1 MKLTKDLQTLLDGE
15 IKRAVKDTLEAKGL
29 NPEKPKKLT
38 EATKPSV
45 AQVLTGAAK
54 TVINTLKEGF
64 TLIPKSHLMKTEKL
78 SDSTKTAHDKLYK
91 GYVEAFNKVA
101 AGLVAADRIE
111 VKSTASSYRSLKT
124 DETYNF
130 NGIKLHEL
138 YFANISDV
146 DSEIRVDSLPYM
158 RLSRDWGTFEAWQ
171 EDFMAACMA
180 SRNGWGLTV
189 YEPYRNVFMNVIV
202 DSHDK
207 DIPLG
212 CVPVIVMDM
221 WEHAYFKDY
230 GTDKKAY
237 LFAMMKE
244 LNWDVIEARMQVCDV
259 CKLDLIYKIEP
270 LTNPKPD
277 AMLSAAAQQAQT
289 VPITQ
294 VQPPAQKPI
303 TTGLGNQATTPLSP
317 STPAAPATQAP
328 GVQTRG

>member
-1 MKLTKDLQTLLDGE
+1 MKLTKDLQALLDGE

-29 NPEKPKKLT
+29 APEKPKNLSEAVKPAATLLT
-38 EATKPSV
+38 N
-45 AQVLTGAAK
+45 AAK
-54 TVINTLKEGF
+54 KVVNTLKEGF
-64 TLIPKSHLMKTEKL
+64 VLIPKSHMMKTEKL
-78 SDSTKTAHDKLYK
+78 SDGTKVSHDKLYK
-91 GYVEAFNKVA
+91 GYVESFNKVA
-101 AGLVAADRIE
+101 TGLVAADRND

-124 DETYNF
+124 DEIYNF

-158 RLSRDWGTFEAWQ
+158 RLARDWGTFEAWQ
-171 EDFMAACMA
+171 EDFIAACMA
-180 SRNGWGLTV
+180 SRNGWGMTV
-189 YEPYRNVFMNVIV
+189 YEPYRNVYMNVSI
-202 DSHDK
+202 DSHDTN
-207 DIPLG
+207 IPVG
-212 CVPVIVMDM
+212 AIPVIVMDM

-230 GTDKKAY
+230 MTDKKSY

-244 LNWDVIEARMQVCDV
+244 LNWDVIDARMAVCES
-259 CKLDLIYKIEP
+259 CKLDLIYRIEP

-277 AMLSAAAQQAQT
+277 AMLSAAAEQAQT

-328 GVQTRG
+328 GVQSRG

>member
-1 MKLTKDLQTLLDGE
+1 MKLTKELQNLLDGE
-15 IKRAVKDTLEAKGL
+15 VKRAVKETFEAKGIVV
-29 NPEKPKKLT
+29 EKPKKLA
-38 EATKPSV
+38 EAVRPM
-45 AQVLTGAAK
+45 LTGAKAAVK
-54 TVINTLKEGF
+54 TLLEGF
-64 TLIPKSHLMKTEKL
+64 TLIPKSHMLKTEKL
-78 SDSTKTAHDKLYK
+78 SDGTKTSHDKLYK

-101 AGLVAADRIE
+101 TGLLAADKTD
-111 VKSTASSYRSLKT
+111 VKSTASSYRSLKV
-124 DETYNF
+124 DETFNF
-130 NGIKLHEL
+130 NAVKLHEL
-138 YFANISDV
+138 YFNNISDV

-158 RLSRDWGTFEAWQ
+158 RLARDWGTFEAWQ

-180 SRNGWGLTV
+180 SRNGWGLVV
-189 YEPYRNVFMNVIV
+189 YEPYRNIFMNVTI

-230 GTDKKAY
+230 MTDKKAY

-244 LNWDVIEARMQVCDV
+244 LNWDVIDARMQVCER
-259 CKLDLIYKIEP
+259 CNLDMIYKIEP

-277 AMLSAAAQQAQT
+277 QMLNAAAQRAQT

-294 VQPPAQKPI
+294 VQPPAQKAV

-317 STPAAPATQAP
+317 SAPAAPATQAP
-328 GVQTRG
+328 GVQSRG

>member
-1 MKLTKDLQTLLDGE
+1 MKLTKELQNLLDGE

-29 NPEKPKKLT
+29 APEKSKKLH
-38 EATKPSV
+38 EVIKPVSILASATKKAV
-45 AQVLTGAAK
+45 
-54 TVINTLKEGF
+54 NTLLEGF

-78 SDSTKTAHDKLYK
+78 SDGTKTSHDKLYK
-91 GYVEAFNKVA
+91 GYVESFNKVTT
-101 AGLVAADRIE
+101 GLVAADKND
-111 VKSTASSYRSLKT
+111 VKSSASSYRSLKI

-130 NGIKLHEL
+130 NGVKFHEL

-171 EDFMAACMA
+171 EDFIATCMA

-189 YEPYRNVFMNVIV
+189 WEPYRNVFMNVAV
-202 DSHDK
+202 DSHDTN
-207 DIPLG
+207 IPLG

-230 GTDKKAY
+230 MTDKKAY
-237 LFAMMKE
+237 LFSMMKE
-244 LNWDVIEARMQVCDV
+244 INWDVIEARMMVCEK
-259 CKLDLIYKIEP
+259 CNLDIIYKIEP
-270 LTNPKPD
+270 IANPKPD
-277 AMLSAAAQQAQT
+277 NMLTAAERAET

-294 VQPPAQKPI
+294 VQPPIQKPI

-328 GVQTRG
+328 GVQSRG

>member
-1 MKLTKDLQTLLDGE
+1 MKLTKELQSLLDDE
-15 IKRAVKDTLEAKGL
+15 VKRAVKNTLEAKGL
-29 NPEKPKKLT
+29 APEKPKKIS
-38 EATKPSV
+38 EAVQPVTILSN
-45 AQVLTGAAK
+45 AAK
-54 TVINTLKEGF
+54 KLINTLKEGF

-78 SDSTKTAHDKLYK
+78 SDGTKSSHDKLYK

-101 AGLVAADRIE
+101 SGLVAADKNE
-111 VKSTASSYRSLKT
+111 VKSSASSYRSLKV

-130 NGIKLHEL
+130 NGVKLHEL

-189 YEPYRNVFMNVIV
+189 WEPYRNVFMNVSI
-202 DSHDK
+202 DSHDTN
-207 DIPLG
+207 IPVG
-212 CVPVIVMDM
+212 CIPVIVMDM

-230 GTDKKAY
+230 MTDKKAY
-237 LFAMMKE
+237 LFSMMKE
-244 LNWDVIEARMQVCDV
+244 LNWDVIEARMMVCEK
-259 CKLDLIYKIEP
+259 CNLDLIYKIEP
-270 LTNPKPD
+270 MNNPKPD
-277 AMLSAAAQQAQT
+277 SMLSAAERAET

-294 VQPPAQKPI
+294 IQPPAQKPL

-317 STPAAPATQAP
+317 SAPAAPATQAP
-328 GVQTRG
+328 GVQSRG

>member
-1 MKLTKDLQTLLDGE
+1 MKLTKELQALLDNE
-15 IKRAVKDTLEAKGL
+15 VKRAVKDTLEAKGL
-29 NPEKPKKLT
+29 APEKSKKLS
-38 EATKPSV
+38 EAVKPV
-45 AQVLTGAAK
+45 ATLLTNAAK
-54 TVINTLKEGF
+54 KAVNTLKEGF
-64 TLIPKSHLMKTEKL
+64 TLIPKSHMMKTEKL
-78 SDSTKTAHDKLYK
+78 SDGTKSSHDKLYK
-91 GYVEAFNKVA
+91 GYIEAFNKVA
-101 AGLVAADRIE
+101 TGLVAADKND

-130 NGIKLHEL
+130 NAIKFHEL

-171 EDFMAACMA
+171 EDFLAACMA

-189 YEPYRNVFMNVIV
+189 YEPYRKVFMNITV
-202 DSHDK
+202 DSHDTN
-207 DIPLG
+207 IPVG

-230 GTDKKAY
+230 QTDKKSY

-244 LNWDVIEARMQVCDV
+244 LNWDVIEARITVCES
-259 CKLDLIYKIEP
+259 CNLDMIYKIEP

-277 AMLSAAAQQAQT
+277 AMLSAAADRAQT

-294 VQPPAQKPI
+294 VQPPAQKPV
-303 TTGLGNQATTPLSP
+303 TTGLGNQANTPLSP
-317 STPAAPATQAP
+317 ATPAAPATQAP

>member
-1 MKLTKDLQTLLDGE
+1 MKLTKELQALLDGE
-15 IKRAVKDTLEAKGL
+15 VKRAVKETLEAKGL
-29 NPEKPKKLT
+29 APEKPKKLT
-38 EATKPSV
+38 EALRPVVSGVKAV
-45 AQVLTGAAK
+45 VN
-54 TVINTLKEGF
+54 VLKEGF
-64 TLIPKSHLMKTEKL
+64 TLVPKSHSLKTEKL
-78 SDSTKTAHDKLYK
+78 SDGTKSSHETLYK
-91 GYVEAFNKVA
+91 GYVEAFNKVET
-101 AGLVAADRIE
+101 GLTAADKTD
-111 VKSTASSYRSLKT
+111 VKSTASSYRSLKI

-130 NGIKLHEL
+130 NAIKLHEL
-138 YFANISDV
+138 YFNNISDV

-171 EDFMAACMA
+171 QDFMAACLA

-189 YEPYRNVFMNVIV
+189 YEPYRNVFMNITI

-230 GTDKKAY
+230 MTDKKAY

-244 LNWDVIEARMQVCDV
+244 LNWDVIEARMTVCERCNLDV
-259 CKLDLIYKIEP
+259 IYKIQP
-270 LTNPKPD
+270 TINPKPD
-277 AMLSAAAQQAQT
+277 AMLSAASERAGT

-294 VQPPAQKPI
+294 VQPPAQKAV

-317 STPAAPATQAP
+317 SAPAAPATQAP
-328 GVQTRG
+328 GVQSRG

>member
-1 MKLTKDLQTLLDGE
+1 MKLTKEIEALLNGE
-15 IKRAVKDTLEAKGL
+15 VKRAVKETLEAKGL
-29 NPEKPKKLT
+29 SPEQPKKLT
-38 EATKPSV
+38 EASKSSV
-45 AQVLTGAAK
+45 AQLLTSAAK
-54 TVINTLKEGF
+54 NAVKTLKEGF
-64 TLIPKSHLMKTEKL
+64 TLIPKSHMMKTEKL
-78 SDSTKTAHDKLYK
+78 SDSAKTAHDKLYK

-101 AGLVAADRIE
+101 TGLIAADRGD
-111 VKSTASSYRSLKT
+111 VKATASSYRSLKV

-130 NGIKLHEL
+130 NGVKLHEL

-158 RLSRDWGTFEAWQ
+158 RLARDWGTFEAWQ

-180 SRNGWGLTV
+180 SRNGWGITV
-189 YEPYRNVFMNVIV
+189 WEPYRNVFMNVTV

-207 DIPLG
+207 DIPVG

-230 GTDKKAY
+230 SLDKKAY

-244 LNWDVIEARMQVCDV
+244 LNWDVIEARIAVCE
-259 CKLDLIYKIEP
+259 KSNLDLIYKIEP
-270 LTNPKPD
+270 LTNPRPD
-277 AMLSAAAQQAQT
+277 AMLTAAAERAGT

-294 VQPPAQKPI
+294 VQPPAEKAV

-317 STPAAPATQAP
+317 SAPAAPATQAP